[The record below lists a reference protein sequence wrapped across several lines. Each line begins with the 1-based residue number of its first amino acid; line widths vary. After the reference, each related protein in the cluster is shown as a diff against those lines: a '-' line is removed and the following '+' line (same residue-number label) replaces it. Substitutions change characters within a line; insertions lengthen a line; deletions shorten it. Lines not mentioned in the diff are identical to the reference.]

1 MDLEN
6 EIRNN
11 PNASPGQQA
20 WLQEREAKRL
30 KEKTEADLKAKT
42 APYAEQKAALEPL
55 RLGARLRG

>member
-11 PNASPGQQA
+11 PKASPGQQA

-30 KEKTEADLKAKT
+30 KESAQANIVNQT
-42 APYAEQKAALEPL
+42 QKAEIDNAAEASPH
-55 RLGARLRG
+55 